1 MINLGCVIYDFV
13 QQVAHYDS
21 LKYRNF
27 RVKGFFVSTVGLNTK
42 VVEDSIRN
50 QEKED
55 MVQDNLSTKE
65 HIDPFKG

>member
-1 MINLGCVIYDFV
+1 
-13 QQVAHYDS
+13 
-21 LKYRNF
+21 
-27 RVKGFFVSTVGLNTK
+27 VKGFFDSTVSLNTK
-42 VVEDSIRN
+42 VVENYIKN

>member
-1 MINLGCVIYDFV
+1 
-13 QQVAHYDS
+13 
-21 LKYRNF
+21 
-27 RVKGFFVSTVGLNTK
+27 VKGFFVSIVGLNTK
-42 VVEDSIRN
+42 VVENYIKS

>member
-1 MINLGCVIYDFV
+1 MKIDI
-13 QQVAHYDS
+13 
-21 LKYRNF
+21 
-27 RVKGFFVSTVGLNTK
+27 RVKEFFVSIVGLNTQ
-42 VVEDSIRN
+42 VVENYIKN

>member
-1 MINLGCVIYDFV
+1 
-13 QQVAHYDS
+13 
-21 LKYRNF
+21 
-27 RVKGFFVSTVGLNTK
+27 VGLNTK
-42 VVEDSIRN
+42 VVENCIKN